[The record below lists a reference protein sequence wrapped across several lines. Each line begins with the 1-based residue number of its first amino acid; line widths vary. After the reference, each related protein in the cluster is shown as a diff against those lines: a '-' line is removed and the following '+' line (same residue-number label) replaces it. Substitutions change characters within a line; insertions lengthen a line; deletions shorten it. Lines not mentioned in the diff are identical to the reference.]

1 MAKEVKIPKAYSYT
15 VEGVVDDQG
24 TLKKFTVPSLSRD
37 IHDEFDADCIA
48 GSAALAFYLDNEDY
62 RELEKWPLKFKFQ
75 TSTTPV
81 ELEMNLS
88 YSPCFLSTPKKI
100 VKTIT
105 ATESSTETEESEAI
119 VEEKTNSV
127 KRRKRKPKDENPT
140 PE

>member
-88 YSPCFLSTPKKI
+88 YSPCFLSTPKNI

-105 ATESSTETEESEAI
+105 APESSTETEESEPV